1 MGLDMYL
8 SARKYISGVDF
19 GEDYSSRTMPVA
31 FKNLLDCAGL
41 DESDIREDL
50 PSGRIELTVAYWR
63 KVNAVHQW
71 FVDNCANGEDDCR
84 PVYVSRE
91 SLLELLNTVKKA
103 IKELDS
109 DYLPPQGGFFFGAT
123 DIDDYYWD
131 SLKETQKKLEGI
143 LDNPKLADWDFEYQ
157 ASW

>member
-19 GEDYSSRTMPVA
+19 SEDYASRTMPIT
-31 FKNLLDCAGL
+31 FKNLLDVAGL
-41 DESDIREDL
+41 DETDVREDL

-63 KVNAVHQW
+63 KVNSVHQW

-91 SLLELLNTVKKA
+91 SLLELLSTVKKA

-109 DYLPPQGGFFFGAT
+109 DYLPPQGGFFFGTT
-123 DIDDYYWD
+123 DVDDYYWD
-131 SLKETQKKLEGI
+131 SLKETQKKLETI
-143 LDNPKLADWDFEYQ
+143 LDNPKFADWDFEYQ

>member
-19 GEDYSSRTMPVA
+19 SADYSSKTMPLE

-41 DESDIREDL
+41 DENDVREDL
-50 PSGRIELTVAYWR
+50 PSGRIEVTVAYWR

-71 FVDNCANGEDDCR
+71 FVDNCAGGEDDCR
-84 PVYVSRE
+84 PAYVGRE
-91 SLLELLNTVKKA
+91 KLEELLTTVKKA
-103 IKELDS
+103 IAEKDA
-109 DYLPPQGGFFFGAT
+109 DYLPPQGGFFFGTT
-123 DIDDYYWD
+123 DVDEWYWEG
-131 SLKETQKKLEGI
+131 LEETKKKLEGI
-143 LDNPKLADWDFEYQ
+143 LSNPKFDGWDFEYQ